1 MKRNVV
7 SVEDLL
13 ETWAC
18 TLSWVLE
25 IYHVSKIY
33 QKLEHAHCHECWRST
48 MCRRFTRNLSMH
60 IVVSV
65 GDLPQTWVGARV
77 ENLPQTWPW
86 ALPWMLKS
94 YHKPKQAHYHEDSL
108 QKREN
113 KNLQAGNEKKKTLQA
128 TQANK
133 KKKKKKERD
142 GRILEIVEIAKYSKK
157 EERPPQNIK
166 SSSSLREGKALISTE
181 RNNVSINMTEWGNL
195 ESSTQP

>member
-1 MKRNVV
+1 
-7 SVEDLL
+7 
-13 ETWAC
+13 
-18 TLSWVLE
+18 
-25 IYHVSKIY
+25 
-33 QKLEHAHCHECWRST
+33 
-48 MCRRFTRNLSMH
+48 
-60 IVVSV
+60 
-65 GDLPQTWVGARV
+65 
-77 ENLPQTWPW
+77 
-86 ALPWMLKS
+86 MLKS

-181 RNNVSINMTEWGNL
+181 RNNVSINMTE
-195 ESSTQP
+195 